1 MAPVPVQVADSAV
14 SSPFPQSPKTT
25 GPPVD
30 QTNFLSDRA
39 RTTEIDGIRGL
50 LPLETPDVVSFLAGK
65 PNPATFP
72 FGSIT
77 LNLKPSIS
85 GRPAESITLD
95 GADLDHAL
103 QYGPSAGL
111 TSLRNWLTAL
121 QERVH
126 KRTPGNWT
134 VSLGSG
140 SQDLMTKCFSAVLNP
155 GDPILVE
162 TPVYSGVLPALRLLN
177 ADMIE
182 VDVDDQGL
190 SATRLAE
197 ILDSWPADKKKP
209 RVIYST
215 PVGCNPSGCSA
226 SPQRKLDVLQVMQK
240 HNLLMMEDDPYC
252 ELDDG
257 NHS

>member
-1 MAPVPVQVADSAV
+1 
-14 SSPFPQSPKTT
+14 
-25 GPPVD
+25 
-30 QTNFLSDRA
+30 
-39 RTTEIDGIRGL
+39 
-50 LPLETPDVVSFLAGK
+50 
-65 PNPATFP
+65 
-72 FGSIT
+72 
-77 LNLKPSIS
+77 
-85 GRPAESITLD
+85 
-95 GADLDHAL
+95 
-103 QYGPSAGL
+103 
-111 TSLRNWLTAL
+111 
-121 QERVH
+121 
-126 KRTPGNWT
+126 
-134 VSLGSG
+134 
-140 SQDLMTKCFSAVLNP
+140 
-155 GDPILVE
+155 
-162 TPVYSGVLPALRLLN
+162 
-177 ADMIE
+177 MIE